1 MARPTRQAR
10 RERREQQREDR
21 ERDSNG
27 GGGRRPPTAAATAE
41 PGAPQPRGPEAAELQ
56 PGVKHRGGVIGF
68 IGECIAELKKVE
80 WPGQK
85 QVITGTVVV
94 IVACTIV
101 GLYLWG
107 IDLLIKPL
115 VQRLI

>member
-1 MARPTRQAR
+1 VARPTRQAR
-10 RERREQQREDR
+10 RERREQQRADR
-21 ERDSNG
+21 ARDTGTGN
-27 GGGRRPPTAAATAE
+27 GGRRPPTAAATAD
-41 PGAPQPRGPEAAELQ
+41 PGAPQPIGPDVAQ
-56 PGVKHRGGVIGF
+56 PGVHHRGGVIGF

-101 GLYLWG
+101 GIYLWG
-107 IDLLIKPL
+107 VDQLIRPL
-115 VQRLI
+115 IERLI